1 MSKKK
6 EKTNNKKESVE
17 TKGNGETK
25 EESKETPEDII
36 KEIFVEAKSSISSIK
51 MQLTGLTNQ
60 LKNLESKINKK
71 MKQLEKENNKNKN
84 KGNRKP
90 SGFANPTKIS
100 KELCDFM
107 GLENGSSMA
116 RTDVTKYII
125 NYIKKHNL
133 QDNDKPKQIKPNPR
147 LKSLLDFKNEDPLT
161 FFNLQRYMN
170 KHFLKSQ

>member
-6 EKTNNKKESVE
+6 EKTNNKNS
-17 TKGNGETK
+17 GETK
-25 EESKETPEDII
+25 ENVEIKDQIEETQIDVI
-36 KEIFVEAKSSISSIK
+36 KEIFVEAKSSISGIK

-71 MKQLEKENNKNKN
+71 MRQLEKENKKNKT

-100 KELCDFM
+100 KELCHFM

-125 NYIKKHNL
+125 NYIKENKL
-133 QDNDKPKQIKPNPR
+133 QDNDQPKQIKPYTK
-147 LKSLLDFKNEDPLT
+147 LKSLLEFKNEDPLT

-170 KHFLKSQ
+170 THFLKSQ

>member
-1 MSKKK
+1 MSKENMKK
-6 EKTNNKKESVE
+6 E
-17 TKGNGETK
+17 
-25 EESKETPEDII
+25 EESKETPVDII

-71 MKQLEKENNKNKN
+71 LKQLDKENNKNKN

-100 KELCDFM
+100 KELCIFM
-107 GLENGSSMA
+107 GLEDGSLMA

-125 NYIKKHNL
+125 NYIKKNKL
-133 QDNDKPKQIKPNPR
+133 QDVDKPKQIKPNIR
-147 LKSLLDFKNEDPLT
+147 LKSLLDFKNEDPNKDPLT

>member
-1 MSKKK
+1 MR
-6 EKTNNKKESVE
+6 
-17 TKGNGETK
+17 
-25 EESKETPEDII
+25 
-36 KEIFVEAKSSISSIK
+36 
-51 MQLTGLTNQ
+51 QLQ
-60 LKNLESKINKK
+60 
-71 MKQLEKENNKNKN
+71 KENNKNKN
-84 KGNRKP
+84 RGNRKP

-125 NYIKKHNL
+125 DYIKEHNL
-133 QDNDKPKQIKPNPR
+133 QDKDQPKQIKPNPQ
-147 LKSLLDFKNEDPLT
+147 LKSLLDFKNDDPLT